1 MERVRTTRRGAL
13 VAAAAIAL
21 PLAIGV
27 VSALLSADVMG
38 RFGSMNQP
46 PLSPPAWLFPVA
58 WTILYVLMG
67 LASYL
72 LYVARPMT
80 EEVRKLRTR
89 ALVLYAAQLVLNFV
103 WTPIFFNGGLYY
115 VAFVI
120 LVGMWVL
127 IAALMATAVKV
138 DRRATFLLI
147 PYLVWTTFA
156 GYLNIM
162 IALLN

>member
-13 VAAAAIAL
+13 VAAAAVAL
-21 PLAIGV
+21 PLAIGA